1 MRNSWGLRVLIFEE
15 MPICLFL
22 DIFGIVTVL
31 LNFFFIILIF
41 LNYFDI

>member
-31 LNFFFIILIF
+31 LNFFFYYFNIF
-41 LNYFDI
+41 KLF